1 MNSVEVVII
10 PHSNDHGPF
19 FRGTTMGPFSE
30 GGDSG
35 SIIVDAERRLV
46 ALLTGRAGKTDY
58 WDLTFGTPM
67 HWLWQ
72 VILDKF
78 PGADLYWDDKDMT
91 NWVRLFFDI
100 ACSQLTT
107 SRPC

>member
-1 MNSVEVVII
+1 
-10 PHSNDHGPF
+10 
-19 FRGTTMGPFSE
+19 MGPFSE